1 MNDQQWQTLVTTIIP
16 KLILDIE
23 PNIQRFKILRP
34 LLWDLINQSHCTSDD
49 ADGCPRLDLNF
60 VLRFLIRNMS
70 NQDTLRDKSSLSLIS
85 ILCQQPQAHLL
96 RPRISALDPS
106 SLSEIFSGDLTVA
119 IESTA
124 KFGVSS
130 KAFILVLIYVD

>member
-23 PNIQRFKILRP
+23 PKMQQFKILRP
-34 LLWDLINQSHCTSDD
+34 LLWDLINQSLCTTDD
-49 ADGCPRLDLNF
+49 ADGYPRLDLNF

-70 NQDTLRDKSSLSLIS
+70 HQDISRDKSSLSLIS
-85 ILCQQPQAHLL
+85 LLCQQPQAHLL

-106 SLSEIFSGDLTVA
+106 SLSEIFLGDSAVV

-124 KFGVSS
+124 KFGVANHLLSW
-130 KAFILVLIYVD
+130 